1 MYTIPLLMITKIPSH
16 VNDIYIYI
24 CFRAFCT
31 SIDFTQ
37 PDECLLDEARKL
49 YT

>member
-1 MYTIPLLMITKIPSH
+1 MYTIPLLVITKIPSH
-16 VNDIYIYI
+16 VNDIYIG
-24 CFRAFCT
+24 FRAFCT

-37 PDECLLDEARKL
+37 PDECFLDEARKL